1 MQTTAHSQPQLLR
14 RNTRDGRIA
23 GVAAGLG
30 DYFRVDPVFVRL
42 LFILLVVAGGFG
54 LLVYLIAWLVI
65 PASEGTEEIAPTLQR
80 RLPLTRWSIR
90 SLLGGLLLVV
100 GAIAFLGKA
109 GSWWLPEIDAWP
121 IILLALGAGLLLL
134 RARRDDSDP
143 TSEIPAEPSPTD
155 DASASEQ
162 PSPEDADSAGSDD
175 ARPEPMTDA
184 DTEADANAKPGA
196 DPGVGVDVAETGTDL
211 DLVDTRTDLDEPE
224 EGGRH
229 PHAALLTY
237 EREPASTRA
246 DARRRVPIGWLTLGA
261 LALAG
266 ALAAFLDW
274 FDVVDLSTRD
284 LALIALAICGVAL
297 LATTLLGRKLAILG
311 LAVVAA
317 AALLVGSLPDSVSVA
332 SGAGER
338 TVRPASIAELEERY
352 ELGAGKLTIDLRQ
365 LDNTS
370 GETLIEAELGVG
382 ELIVLLP
389 WGAAGEVQGHANM
402 GEVELFGRADSG
414 VSVSRTVSIV
424 GEPDTRGSGSGEPF
438 PYAGPTPF
446 VSESRIVVDATVGIG
461 KVEARRGATHEASEA
476 TAR

>member
-30 DYFRVDPVFVRL
+30 DYFRVDPVFMRL
-42 LFILLVVAGGFG
+42 LFILLVLAGGFG
-54 LLVYLIAWLVI
+54 LLVYLVAWLVI

-80 RLPLTRWSIR
+80 RLPRTRWSIR
-90 SLLGGLLLVV
+90 SLLGGLLLVI
-100 GAIAFLGKA
+100 GAIAFLGEA

-121 IILLALGAGLLLL
+121 LILVALGAGLLLL

-143 TSEIPAEPSPTD
+143 ASGTPAEPPPTD

-162 PSPEDADSAGSDD
+162 PSPEEADPAGPDD
-175 ARPEPMTDA
+175 ARPQPTA
-184 DTEADANAKPGA
+184 DVDANAESGA
-196 DPGVGVDVAETGTDL
+196 DVHVDVDDAEPGP
-211 DLVDTRTDLDEPE
+211 DLDEPGLGTDVEEPE
-224 EGGRH
+224 EGDQH
-229 PHAALLTY
+229 AHAALLTY
-237 EREPASTRA
+237 EREPASIHA
-246 DARRRVPIGWLTLGA
+246 NARRRVPIGWLTLGA

-266 ALAAFLDW
+266 TLAALLDW
-274 FDVVDLSTRD
+274 FDVVAISTRD
-284 LALIALAICGVAL
+284 LTLIALAICGVAL

-311 LAVVAA
+311 VAAVGA
-317 AALLVGSLPDSVSVA
+317 AALLVGSLPDSVSVG

-338 TVRPASIAELEERY
+338 TIRPASIAELEERY

-365 LDNTS
+365 LEDAS
-370 GETLIEAELGVG
+370 GETLIEAELGIG

-389 WGAAGEVQGHANM
+389 RGAAGEVQGHANM
-402 GEVELFGRADSG
+402 GEVELFGRTDSG

-438 PYAGPTPF
+438 PYSVPTPF
-446 VSESRIVVDATVGIG
+446 ASESRIVVDATVGIG
-461 KVEARRGATHEASEA
+461 KVEARRGPAPEASEA